1 MASGLPPSTREML
14 RKENASW
21 KLRTRTSW
29 IEFCKIWAAHIW
41 MQPSWLGLTYITRN
55 SNVAINTKKITNYH
69 MAWSKQRGMLR
80 NKVPQP
86 QIRTGKTL
94 KIFYEKH
101 VQCVPKWQK
110 INYNQISSHIRWH
123 LLHASITLILLS
135 TMRKLRHFTF
145 SSQHINFIN
154 PKPIFFFFH
163 KILINMVPY
172 SIMLHWVV
180 CNTDGSLVVTNLL
193 VKPSS
198 FKNIVNYDFSQ
209 TLCANCHW
217 FWILIPHKL
226 CKPPVDFFSNPSQSI
241 TEDWVMPGGG
251 YLVYG
256 SATTRPAT
264 ITPLTYNHVQ

>member
-1 MASGLPPSTREML
+1 MASDLPPSTREML

-29 IEFCKIWAAHIW
+29 IEFCKIWAAHIL
-41 MQPSWLGLTYITRN
+41 MQPSWLGLTYMTRN

-154 PKPIFFFFH
+154 PKPFFFF
-163 KILINMVPY
+163 L
-172 SIMLHWVV
+172 SQ
-180 CNTDGSLVVTNLL
+180 NTDQHGALFYHVALSCMQYWWQPCCHKPTSKTQLLQEHCQLRFFTNSMCQLPL
-193 VKPSS
+193 
-198 FKNIVNYDFSQ
+198 
-209 TLCANCHW
+209 
-217 FWILIPHKL
+217 ILN
-226 CKPPVDFFSNPSQSI
+226 SYS
-241 TEDWVMPGGG
+241 T
-251 YLVYG
+251 
-256 SATTRPAT
+256 
-264 ITPLTYNHVQ
+264 